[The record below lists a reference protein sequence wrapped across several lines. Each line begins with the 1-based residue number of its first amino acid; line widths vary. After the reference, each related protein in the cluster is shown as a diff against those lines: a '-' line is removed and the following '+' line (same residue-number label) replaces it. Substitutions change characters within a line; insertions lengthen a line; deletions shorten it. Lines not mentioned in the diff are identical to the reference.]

1 MPIPPHRR
9 AFGDRV
15 RELRQELGM
24 SQEAFAHHADFDRTY
39 ISGIERGIR
48 NPTLDV
54 IYRLAESL
62 NCPVTTLFTETDEQ
76 PATQ

>member
-9 AFGDRV
+9 AFGERV
-15 RELRQELGM
+15 RELRQQLGM
-24 SQEAFAHHADFDRTY
+24 SQEAFALHADFDRTY

-54 IYRLAESL
+54 IYRLADALE
-62 NCPVTTLFTETDEQ
+62 CPVVQLFADAEER
-76 PATQ
+76 PAAG

>member
-1 MPIPPHRR
+1 MPIPTHRR

-54 IYRLAESL
+54 IYRLADALE
-62 NCPVTTLFTETDEQ
+62 CPVIQLFADVEDR
-76 PATQ
+76 PAPE

>member
-1 MPIPPHRR
+1 MPIPPHRL
-9 AFGDRV
+9 AFGERV
-15 RELRQELGM
+15 RELRQQLGM

-54 IYRLAESL
+54 IYRLADALE
-62 NCPVTTLFTETDEQ
+62 CPVTRLFADDGQ
-76 PATQ
+76 KPAAR